1 MSKKTSKF
9 VDKKQKIFTL
19 SGKRK
24 TAIAKATIQEGNGKV
39 TINNKLLHSFNSFQQ
54 LSLKEPLILA
64 EEILGDALKSVKI
77 EIIIHGG
84 GSEGQIEAARLA
96 LARVLV
102 AWFKEAGLKNK
113 FLKYDRMLLVAD
125 TRRKEMRKPNDSKA
139 RAARQK
145 SYR

>member
-1 MSKKTSKF
+1 MPRKKIEI
-9 VDKKQKIFTL
+9 KKQKAITV

-24 TAIAKATIQEGNGKV
+24 MAIAKATIKEGQGI
-39 TINNKLLHSFNSFQQ
+39 TINSKPISSFNYFQQ
-54 LSLKEPLILA
+54 LSLREPIKIA
-64 EEILGDALKSVKI
+64 ENILGDNLNKVNIKI
-77 EIIIHGG
+77 QIHGG
-84 GSEGQIEAARLA
+84 GSESQIEASRLA
-96 LARVLV
+96 IARAIV
-102 AWFKEAGLKNK
+102 AWFKEPSLKTA

>member
-9 VDKKQKIFTL
+9 IDKKQKIITL

-24 TAIAKATIQEGNGKV
+24 TAIAKATIQEGDGKI
-39 TINNKLLHSFNSFQQ
+39 TINKKLITSFNSFQQ
-54 LSLKEPLILA
+54 LSLREPLVLA
-64 EEILGDALKSVKI
+64 EEILGDSLKSVKI
-77 EIIIHGG
+77 EVIVHGG
-84 GSEGQIEAARLA
+84 GSESQIEAARLA
-96 LARVLV
+96 LARALV
-102 AWFKEAGLKNK
+102 AWFKEASLKNK

>member
-9 VDKKQKIFTL
+9 VDKKQKIMTL
-19 SGKRK
+19 AGKRK
-24 TAIAKATIQEGNGKV
+24 TAIAKATIHEGNGKI
-39 TINNKLLHSFNSFQQ
+39 TINNKLLSSFNSFQQ
-54 LSLKEPLILA
+54 LSLREPLVLA
-64 EEILGDALKSVKI
+64 EEILGDSLKSVRI
-77 EIIIHGG
+77 EIIVHGG
-84 GSEGQIEAARLA
+84 GSESQIEAARLA
-96 LARVLV
+96 LARALV
-102 AWFKEAGLKNK
+102 AWFKDAGLKNK

>member
-54 LSLKEPLILA
+54 LSLKEPLVLA

-77 EIIIHGG
+77 EIIVHGG